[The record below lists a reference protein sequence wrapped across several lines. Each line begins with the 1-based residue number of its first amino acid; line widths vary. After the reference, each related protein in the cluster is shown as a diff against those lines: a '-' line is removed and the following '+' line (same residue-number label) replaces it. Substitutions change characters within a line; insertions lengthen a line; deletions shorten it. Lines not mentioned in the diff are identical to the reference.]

1 LVAQKHNL
9 AALYGKLNTKK
20 GWNVSPFENQLRNYP

>member
-20 GWNVSPFENQLRNYP
+20 GWNVSPFENWLGNYS